1 MVVKA
6 NQGNVKRVATLYR
19 VSTKKQ
25 LDRSST
31 DNGGDIPSQQ
41 KACKEFIERQPGWTL
56 VEEYYE
62 KGVSGF
68 KKRAADRDVIQQA
81 KEDALKGRFDVLL
94 VFMFDRLGRIDD
106 ETPFILQWF
115 VEHGIEMWSV
125 VEGQQKLNEHV
136 DKLINYIR
144 FWQASGESIKT
155 SIRVNEKHS
164 QMVEEGIYR
173 GGSVPFGYKTV
184 KSGIFNKKGKEL
196 LKVVIDEEQ
205 ASIVRLIYDLVD
217 LEGYGQY
224 RIAKYLNEKKIP
236 SRTGKRWTSAAVGAV
251 LRNPMYKGYM
261 VYARNTD
268 KEVFSKKPNPEL
280 VIIDEAKWERVRL
293 FCNGRSPEK
302 VKKEKQ
308 NLVIKS
314 TKSSL
319 LLVGLVR
326 CGHCGKPLTTTY
338 NRKYYMKKDGTK
350 KEYKLP
356 KYRCSGKSQLAVKC
370 DGQTLYSPKK
380 IEGVVLDEVFG
391 YLDNLKKT
399 NFSQQIEEFKKNN
412 MAEEV
417 KAVRR
422 LQRQIDE
429 ACNKLSALTEEVPK
443 AILGESAFKPEL
455 LSSLIEKT
463 EKEIVEL
470 KSQLAQAEQALAS
483 KKIELNEMEEVQKY
497 IPVWRE
503 VFENASIERKKMM
516 LSSIIEGITV
526 HRDKVEINFK
536 LHIREFIGVMTNGS
550 IPTNGTNISNPIIN
564 KILSHHALA
573 VNA

>member
-81 KEDALKGRFDVLL
+81 KEDALKERFDVLL

-164 QMVEEGIYR
+164 QMVEEGVYR
-173 GGSVPFGYKTV
+173 GGSVPYGYKTE
-184 KSGIFNKKGKEL
+184 KSGTFNKKGKEL

-205 ASIVRLIYDLVD
+205 ASVVSLIYDLVD

-224 RIAKYLNEKKIP
+224 RIAKQLNEKLIP
-236 SRTGKRWTSAAVGAV
+236 SPTGKRWTSATVGSI

-261 VYARNTD
+261 VYGRNTD
-268 KEVFSKKPNPEL
+268 KEVMSEKPIPEL
-280 VIIDEAKWERVRL
+280 VIIDEAKWTRVRL
-293 FCNGRSPEK
+293 VCNGRSPEK
-302 VKKEKQ
+302 VKKEKP
-308 NLVIKS
+308 NFTIKS

-319 LLVGLVR
+319 LFVGLAR
-326 CGHCGKPLTTTY
+326 CGHCGSPLTTTY
-338 NRKYYMKKDGTK
+338 NRKTYKKKDGTV
-350 KEYKLP
+350 KEFKSA
-356 KYRCSGKSQLAVKC
+356 KYRCAGKAQLRVEC
-370 DGQTLYSPKK
+370 DGQTLYSPRR
-380 IEGVVLDEVFG
+380 IEGVVLDEIFG
-391 YLDNLKKT
+391 YLDQLKSIDLT
-399 NFSQQIEEFKKNN
+399 VQIESFRKQN
-412 MAEEV
+412 MVDEMKE
-417 KAVRR
+417 VRR
-422 LQRQIDE
+422 LQRKTEE
-429 ACNKLSALTEEVPK
+429 ADSDLSALTKEVPK
-443 AILGESAFKPEL
+443 SILGKSNFKPEL
-455 LSSLIEKT
+455 LNALIE
-463 EKEIVEL
+463 EKEKELSEL
-470 KSQLAQAEQALAS
+470 KEQLLKAEESLTA
-483 KKIELNEMEEVQKY
+483 KKIELDEMVEIQKH

-503 VFENASIERKKMM
+503 VFEKASIERKKMM
-516 LSSIIEGITV
+516 LSSIVEGIV
-526 HRDKVEINFK
+526 IHRDKVEVKLK
-536 LHIREFIGVMTNGS
+536 LHIREFLGTTRNYTTVLNNSNSLIGKLLTYHTS
-550 IPTNGTNISNPIIN
+550 
-564 KILSHHALA
+564 AA
-573 VNA
+573 NA